1 MQTNELRPDR
11 LRELA
16 VLRPEGAC
24 VLSVFLNLDP
34 TEFAEP
40 PARASEIRSV
50 VDEAGRLARA
60 KIEADGLGR
69 DAKTA
74 LKQDVGRIEE
84 ALTGF
89 SPKGAHGLVAFACGP
104 AGLLELIRLPRPVDT
119 RAVIDDSPFV
129 EPLVELVGLGS
140 WLVVLVNRQ
149 TGRLLLGDR
158 ERFEEL
164 DTVVDEVRGRHR
176 QGGLSQ
182 ARYQRS
188 ADEDV
193 QDHLRNVAD
202 AAFRQFKRAPFDH
215 ILLGGPSE
223 ALADFEPKLHAYL
236 EERVAGRIDVDV
248 ENSSPDDVCA
258 AAASKIAEHEQQR
271 EREALDRLRE
281 GVSTGGRAAA
291 GLEGV
296 LEALNE
302 RRVESLLI
310 GQGYEAA
317 GCTCPQCG
325 LVWPL
330 DGGACPAD
338 GASLDCR
345 ANVVESAVELALVQ
359 SADVLVVRD
368 EDHRRELQSLGE
380 IGAVL
385 RF

>member
-16 VLRPEGAC
+16 VLRPKGAC

-34 TEFAEP
+34 AEFAEP
-40 PARASEIRSV
+40 PARSSEIRSV
-50 VDEAGRLARA
+50 LDEARRLART
-60 KIEADGLGR
+60 KVESDGLGH
-69 DAKTA
+69 DEKKA
-74 LKQDVGRIEE
+74 LRADLERVEE
-84 ALTGF
+84 HLADF
-89 SPKGAHGLVAFACGP
+89 SPKGAHGLAVYACGP
-104 AGLLELIRLPRPVDT
+104 ADLFEVIRLPRPVPT

-140 WLVVLVNRQ
+140 WMVVLVNRQ

-158 ERFEEL
+158 ERLEEL
-164 DTVVDEVRGRHR
+164 DAIVDDVHGQHK
-176 QGGLSQ
+176 QGGWSQ

-188 ADEDV
+188 VDEDV
-193 QDHLRNVAD
+193 QDHLRNVAE
-202 AAFRQFKRAPFDH
+202 AVFNQFKHTPFDH
-215 ILLGGPSE
+215 LLLGGPAE
-223 ALADFEPKLHAYL
+223 TLTDFEQKLHAYL
-236 EERVAGRIDVDV
+236 QPRIAGRIDVDV
-248 ENSSPDDVCA
+248 ENSNVDDVYA
-258 AAASKIAEHEQQR
+258 AAAPKIAEYEQRR
-271 EREALDRLRE
+271 ERDALDRLRE
-281 GVSTGGRAAA
+281 GLSKGGRAAA
-291 GLEGV
+291 GLESV

-302 RRVESLLI
+302 RRVEVLLI

-338 GASLDCR
+338 GTALDCR
-345 ANVVESAVELALVQ
+345 SDVVESAIELALVQ

-368 EDHRRELQSLGE
+368 EDRRRELQSLGDV
-380 IGAVL
+380 GAVL

>member
-34 TEFAEP
+34 AEFAEP
-40 PARASEIRSV
+40 QARQSEIRSV
-50 VDEAGRLARA
+50 IDQAGRLGRA
-60 KIEADGLGR
+60 KIESEGLGH

-74 LKQDVGRIEE
+74 LRADLDRVEE
-84 ALTGF
+84 YLADF
-89 SPKGAHGLVAFACGP
+89 SPKGAHGLVVYACEP
-104 AGLLELIRLPRPVDT
+104 VDLFEVIRLPRPIDT
-119 RAVIDDSPFV
+119 RAVIDDSPLV
-129 EPLVELVGLGS
+129 EPLAELIGRGS

-149 TGRLLLGDR
+149 AGRLLLGDR
-158 ERFEEL
+158 ERFDEL
-164 DTVVDEVRGRHR
+164 EPVNDDVHGQHK

-188 ADEDV
+188 VDEDV
-193 QDHLRNVAD
+193 QDHLRNVAE
-202 AAFRQFKRAPFDH
+202 AAFSQFKHTSFDH
-215 ILLGGPSE
+215 VLLGGPGE
-223 ALADFEPKLHAYL
+223 ALAEFEPKLHAYL
-236 EERVAGRIDVDV
+236 QERLVGRIEVDV
-248 ENSSPDDVCA
+248 ENSTADEVCKA
-258 AAASKIAEHEQQR
+258 AAPKIAEYDQLR
-271 EREALDRLRE
+271 ERETLDRLRK
-281 GVSTGGRAAA
+281 GVSTGGRGAA
-291 GLEGV
+291 GLESV

-302 RRVESLLI
+302 RRVEALVV

-330 DGGACPAD
+330 DGGSCPAD
-338 GASLDCR
+338 GTSLDCR
-345 ANVVESAVELALVQ
+345 SNVVESAMELALVQ
-359 SADVLVVRD
+359 KADVLVVRD
-368 EDHRRELQSLGE
+368 DDHRRELQSLGE